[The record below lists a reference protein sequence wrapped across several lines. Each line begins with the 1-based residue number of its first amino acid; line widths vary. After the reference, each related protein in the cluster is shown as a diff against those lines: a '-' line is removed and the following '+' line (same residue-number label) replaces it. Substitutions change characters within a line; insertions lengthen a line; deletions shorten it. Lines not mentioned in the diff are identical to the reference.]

1 MTRALP
7 PFLQDLLDRGQDPLA
22 DAAARDWLLA
32 HPEAL
37 TAFAALRADL
47 AALREQAPAVV
58 SPVAGPPTGVRRR
71 RRLVP
76 LGAFAVACAVAA
88 ATLALGAPWRTPAQE
103 RAAPSPARTAPSPL
117 PRPDFAASA
126 LVRCV
131 RTRTSVAGEDGA
143 FAAVRS
149 VGHATQLRREAF
161 TTAAEPTRAVPW
173 CVASVAREEV
183 TQ

>member
-88 ATLALGAPWRTPAQE
+88 AALALGAPWRTPAQE

-126 LVRCV
+126 LVSCV